1 MGVYCIMDVE
11 DFIVVWKKDSIKGNS
26 KREVVLPFLKFYDDD
41 MAAKVL

>member
-1 MGVYCIMDVE
+1 MGVYYIMDVE

-26 KREVVLPFLKFYDDD
+26 KREVVLPFLKFYDGD